1 MSRQRLLTLGLV
13 TLSMVAL
20 AANSHGCPVCFGDS
34 DDPILKGAQ
43 ASVLFLGG
51 VTYFLL
57 GGGVT
62 SFFLLRRRARRLA
75 EQRLL
80 DQGGAAVSI
89 RS

>member
-1 MSRQRLLTLGLV
+1 MGRQLLPVAALLTG
-13 TLSMVAL
+13 
-20 AANSHGCPVCFGDS
+20 AAF
-34 DDPILKGAQ
+34 
-43 ASVLFLGG
+43 LFLAG

-80 DQGGAAVSI
+80 DGDGAAVV